1 MTRSVQLVAAVT
13 FAMLAEGAAAQSAK
27 IGDFEY
33 YAGIGGGATKMRG
46 YCDAI
51 NANVGFV
58 GSCDETTAGFK
69 AFAGWKLHRNFGL
82 EAGVANFGDARA
94 DGTLNG
100 TPVIGRWQGYGVDLS
115 AIGFLP
121 LGSHFELFAKG
132 GVAFWDIKST
142 TFNTASGEIND
153 RGFSGVLGAGGT
165 WWLMPQVGL
174 RLQYERFQHVGD
186 DSVQVRSN
194 VDFISLNVVG
204 RF

>member
-1 MTRSVQLVAAVT
+1 MTRFVPLVVVAAT
-13 FAMLAEGAAAQSAK
+13 ALFAQAAAAQNTK
-27 IGDFEY
+27 IGDYEY

-51 NANVGFV
+51 NSIQGFV
-58 GSCDETTAGFK
+58 GTCDETTTGFK

-100 TPVIGRWQGYGVDLS
+100 SPRIGRWQGYGVDLS

-142 TFNTASGEIND
+142 LATTASGEIND

-186 DSVQVRSN
+186 QNVQVRTN

>member
-1 MTRSVQLVAAVT
+1 MIRFVQLVAVI
-13 FAMLAEGAAAQSAK
+13 AAALFAQMAAGQNTLS
-27 IGDFEY
+27 GDYAY

-46 YCDAI
+46 YCDAVD
-51 NANVGFV
+51 ATAGFV
-58 GSCDETTAGFK
+58 GTCDETTAGFK
-69 AFAGWKLHRNFGL
+69 ALAGWKLQRHFGL

-121 LGSHFELFAKG
+121 LGTQFELFAKG

-142 TFNTASGEIND
+142 LATVATGQVND
-153 RGFSGVLGAGGT
+153 RGFSGVWGAGGT
-165 WWLMPQVGL
+165 WWVMPQVGL
-174 RLQYERFQHVGD
+174 RLQYERFHRVGD
-186 DSVQVRSN
+186 DSVQVRTN

>member
-1 MTRSVQLVAAVT
+1 MTRFVQLVVVMATAL
-13 FAMLAEGAAAQSAK
+13 FAQTAAAQNAK
-27 IGDFEY
+27 IGDYEY

-51 NANVGFV
+51 NSIQGFV
-58 GSCDETTAGFK
+58 GTCDETTAGFK

-100 TPVIGRWQGYGVDLS
+100 TPQIGRWQGYGVDLS

-121 LGSHFELFAKG
+121 LGPHFELFAKG

-142 TFNTASGEIND
+142 LATTASGQVND

-186 DSVQVRSN
+186 QSVQVRTN

>member
-1 MTRSVQLVAAVT
+1 MTRFVQLVVVMATAL
-13 FAMLAEGAAAQSAK
+13 FAQTAAAQSAK
-27 IGDFEY
+27 IGDYEY

-51 NANVGFV
+51 NSIQGFV
-58 GSCDETTAGFK
+58 GTCDETTAGFK

-82 EAGVANFGDARA
+82 EAGVANFGEARA

-100 TPVIGRWQGYGVDLS
+100 TPQIGRWHGYGVDLS

-121 LGSHFELFAKG
+121 LGPYFELFAKG

-142 TFNTASGEIND
+142 LATTASGEVND

-186 DSVQVRSN
+186 QSVQVRTN
-194 VDFISLNVVG
+194 VDFFTLNVVG